1 MRTSAGKILALRAR
15 IEKEISRATDRA
27 PHARNFTRIA
37 RSRASAME
45 AIARDLNFL
54 RRGAIRSH
62 HDACN
67 RIFLRDR
74 KIFFDRAESS
84 GELR

>member
-1 MRTSAGKILALRAR
+1 MRTSAEKKLALCAR
-15 IEKEISRATDRA
+15 IEKEISRASDRA
-27 PHARNFTRIA
+27 PHARNFTLIA
-37 RSRASAME
+37 RSRQSAVE
-45 AIARDLNFL
+45 AIARDLNFS

-74 KIFFDRAESS
+74 KIFFDSAESS